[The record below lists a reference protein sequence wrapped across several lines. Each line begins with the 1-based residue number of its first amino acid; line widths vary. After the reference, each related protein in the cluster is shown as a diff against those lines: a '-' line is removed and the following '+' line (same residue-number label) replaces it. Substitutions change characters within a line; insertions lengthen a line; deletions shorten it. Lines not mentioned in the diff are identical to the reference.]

1 MSTERAASRTAP
13 PTPHFI
19 PLQHAIHIIAKQKPG
34 CGSLEKMHKK
44 LKSLRITTFQLLS
57 LLLPPFCCPHL
68 KTTLQSWKKKEITVH
83 PFSLATVLR
92 YWPSKNLE
100 FVPDWSEI
108 VCLEAPRMCQCIG
121 PWQAFGEDIMNILAV
136 DDRRSALIVLLLWDP
151 HLLEGGEGCKD
162 RSSNPDSYWKLVR

>member
-1 MSTERAASRTAP
+1 MSTQRAASRTAP
-13 PTPHFI
+13 PIPHFI

-57 LLLPPFCCPHL
+57 LLLPPFCYPHL
-68 KTTLQSWKKKEITVH
+68 KTTPQSWKKEKNVH

-92 YWPSKNLE
+92 YWPSKNLWICTRLVRN
-100 FVPDWSEI
+100 F
-108 VCLEAPRMCQCIG
+108 CLEAPRMCQCIG
-121 PWQAFGEDIMNILAV
+121 LRQALGEGIINILAV
-136 DDRRSALIVLLLWDP
+136 DDRRSALIILLLWDP

-162 RSSNPDSYWKLVR
+162 RSSNPDSY